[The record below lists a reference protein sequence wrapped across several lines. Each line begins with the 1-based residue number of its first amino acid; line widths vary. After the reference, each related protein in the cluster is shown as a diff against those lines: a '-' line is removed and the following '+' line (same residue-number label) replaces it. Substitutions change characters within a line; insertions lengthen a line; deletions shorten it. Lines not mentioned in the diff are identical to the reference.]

1 MYRNKN
7 KGIVLILCSILFIFL
22 IVSAFRNISIY
33 VVYSSG
39 FGTFIISGLLILA
52 IIFAYVKG
60 K

>member
-7 KGIVLILCSILFIFL
+7 KGIIIILCAILFLFL

-39 FGTFIISGLLILA
+39 VGTFVVIGVIILA
-52 IIFAYVKG
+52 IFIAYVRG
-60 K
+60 L

>member
-7 KGIVLILCSILFIFL
+7 KGIIIILCAILFLFL

-39 FGTFIISGLLILA
+39 VGTFVVIGIIILA
-52 IIFAYVKG
+52 IFIAYVRG
-60 K
+60 L

>member
-7 KGIVLILCSILFIFL
+7 KGIIIILCAILFLFL

-39 FGTFIISGLLILA
+39 VGTFVVIGVIILA
-52 IIFAYVKG
+52 IFIAYVKG
-60 K
+60 L